1 MAYDDPINE
10 IGANKPAIRGTE
22 VAGAQYA
29 AEASKIQAPAA
40 ASAQPK
46 EEAVKGIDQTDK
58 FAISEEAQ
66 GLSAQT
72 PQSAQKVQGPSEGGE
87 SKMAD
92 AQKGLEATLAE
103 LQAEREGQKQA
114 GQ

>member
-40 ASAQPK
+40 ASA
-46 EEAVKGIDQTDK
+46 
-58 FAISEEAQ
+58 
-66 GLSAQT
+66 
-72 PQSAQKVQGPSEGGE
+72 
-87 SKMAD
+87 
-92 AQKGLEATLAE
+92 
-103 LQAEREGQKQA
+103 
-114 GQ
+114 